1 MSWVSLIGIGAILA
15 LGSLLQGA
23 VGFGL
28 GLFAVPIL
36 VWAGVRLGEA
46 VAMVSV
52 SIFIQVLGGTYQ
64 LRSEVRWRQ
73 VLPATLIRY
82 LTIPLGVAL
91 LLAIDALDRTQAKQ
105 ILGVLLLLVLL
116 VQLFWKVEPRE
127 DLHPG
132 WMVLAFSLSGVMHGV
147 AAMGGPPAVLW
158 VMAHSWTNRQTRAF
172 LQSLFLLAS
181 PFQIS
186 LLYLFSKGAIS
197 GALLIGLAFAPLV
210 VLGSTL
216 GVRLGNAIPKQRL
229 RQIAY
234 GFLLV
239 TALASVMAPVL
250 A

>member
-1 MSWVSLIGIGAILA
+1 MSLVNLIGIGAVLI
-15 LGSLLQGA
+15 LGSVLQGA

-28 GLFAVPIL
+28 GLFAIPIL
-36 VWAGVRLGEA
+36 VWAGVRLSEA
-46 VAMVSV
+46 VAIVSV
-52 SIFIQVLGGTYQ
+52 AIFIQVLAGTYE

-82 LTIPLGVAL
+82 LTIPLGVML
-91 LLAIDALDRTQAKQ
+91 LLAIDALDRAQAKQ

-127 DLHPG
+127 HLHQG
-132 WMVLAFSLSGVMHGV
+132 WMALAFSFSGVMHGM

-158 VMAHSWTNRQTRAF
+158 VMAHRWTNRQTRAF
-172 LQSLFLLAS
+172 LQALFLLAA
-181 PFQIS
+181 PFQIA
-186 LLYLFSKGAIS
+186 LLYLFSKGEIS
-197 GALLIGLAFAPLV
+197 GALLTGLAFAPLV